1 MRGFVSRAST
11 RSIAADRA
19 NRKRGRPVAWHVICR
34 SQLSISREHG
44 LRDDMLTR
52 LLIIGFA
59 LLVGGSL
66 TMSYAV
72 FNHVRE
78 PRPTFWTID
87 LYENRQYLTPA
98 GLRLRQLVYRV
109 LYPIGLLCVLI
120 AFALEMSGHY

>member
-1 MRGFVSRAST
+1 
-11 RSIAADRA
+11 
-19 NRKRGRPVAWHVICR
+19 
-34 SQLSISREHG
+34 
-44 LRDDMLTR
+44 MLTR